1 MRALEDLDLPQL
13 PIDTPEFAAD
23 PMPFVSEAR
32 RHHPWLAMSSLGT
45 VVTDFGAID
54 ELMRLDEAMMLP
66 GRTFVD
72 VMGAEGTGW
81 GRFAEEQMLASSGE
95 RHARLRGSIAA
106 AFGPGNVKRMRPVM
120 RETVSALLDEWA
132 PKGAFEFTD
141 FAAQFP
147 VRVMFALIGATT
159 ERLPEIMQSLE
170 IHGQSFNMEVEK
182 MALIEE
188 AYQTLWRFVSDLI
201 EARGTAG
208 ERGDL
213 LDALIAANSSSQLS
227 DDELRQLLLL
237 MFAAGYDTSKNLLT
251 LLMHSMIENPTVYRR
266 CAEDQDWCRKVVKE
280 QLRHTSPANTYR
292 IVTEGFGYRGVHFP
306 PGTALFFPLGLS
318 GRDPHVFADADRFD
332 PERAEK
338 VGNLAFGRGMHIC
351 LGQFLA
357 QATVEEGI
365 HEIARRIAEP
375 RLAGKVAWRGF
386 PGVWGI
392 RTLPIAFDAVARE
405 AAA

>member
-1 MRALEDLDLPQL
+1 MPLVTELELPQL
-13 PIDTPEFAAD
+13 PIDTAAFAAD
-23 PMPFVSEAR
+23 PMPFVAEAKR
-32 RHHPWLAMSSLGT
+32 THAWLATSSLGV
-45 VVTDFGAID
+45 VVTDYRAID
-54 ELMRLDEAMMLP
+54 EMMRLDENMMLP
-66 GRTFVD
+66 GRTFVE

-81 GRFAEEQMLASSGE
+81 GRFAEEQMLASSGA
-95 RHARLRGSIAA
+95 RHARLRGSISA

-132 PKGAFEFTD
+132 PKGAFDFTD

-147 VRVMFALIGATT
+147 VRVMFGLIGATT

-182 MALIEE
+182 MALIEQ

-201 EARGTAG
+201 EARGTAA

-213 LDALIAANSSSQLS
+213 LDDLIAANSRGQLS
-227 DDELRQLLLL
+227 NDELRQILLL

-251 LLMHSMIENPTVYRR
+251 LLMQSMIENPAVYRR

-280 QLRHTSPANTYR
+280 QMRHTSPSNTYR
-292 IVTEGFGYRGVHFP
+292 IVTTGFDYRNVHFP
-306 PGTALFFPLGLS
+306 AGAALFFPLGIS
-318 GRDPHVFADADRFD
+318 GRDPGVFGNPEAFD
-332 PERAEK
+332 PERGEK
-338 VGNLAFGRGMHIC
+338 AGNLAFGRGMHIC

-365 HEIARRIAEP
+365 HQIARRIANP
-375 RLAGKVAWRGF
+375 RLSGELAWRGF

-392 RTLPIAFDAVARE
+392 RTLPIAFDPEAAEAVA
-405 AAA
+405 